1 MRAAERMPTQR
12 RRSAHRAVDAEL
24 GRIEDDL
31 LTRFGVPTRR

>member
-1 MRAAERMPTQR
+1 VRAAERMPTQR